1 MSRLR
6 LLVLQASR
14 VPMYARDSVSSSARL
29 LLSAHNISSRMGR
42 CGTIDFR
49 EFVSG
54 LALINSRSK
63 EDREVLIFC
72 LFDLDGTRVISR
84 KEMMD
89 TFKMLVQSNQR
100 LAHRSMSS
108 DQPISVDERTEVLAE
123 SMTNEIF
130 EDCDLDNNGVLDLDE
145 FR

>member
-1 MSRLR
+1 
-6 LLVLQASR
+6 
-14 VPMYARDSVSSSARL
+14 
-29 LLSAHNISSRMGR
+29 MGR

-54 LALINSRSK
+54 LALINSSSK